1 MKTKDFAMTT
11 IFVAIIL
18 LCAFTPFG
26 FIHLGVI
33 KATIIHIPV
42 IIASIILGPKI
53 GAFLG
58 LVFGT
63 TSIINNTIAPTL
75 LSFAFSPVIP
85 VLGTSQGSFWALVV
99 AIAPRVLIGI
109 IPFYLYVALKKVIE
123 KKKPNPKLPLL
134 ITGLVSTMLHTF
146 LVMGLIALLFQ
157 DAYATAVQADGMVG
171 IIIAIL
177 TVFMTNGLVEAGLAA
192 FLTAMI
198 APPLLK
204 IVGKRDALNKSKQLT
219 P

>member
-1 MKTKDFAMTT
+1 
-11 IFVAIIL
+11 
-18 LCAFTPFG
+18 
-26 FIHLGVI
+26 
-33 KATIIHIPV
+33 
-42 IIASIILGPKI
+42 
-53 GAFLG
+53 
-58 LVFGT
+58 
-63 TSIINNTIAPTL
+63 
-75 LSFAFSPVIP
+75 
-85 VLGTSQGSFWALVV
+85 
-99 AIAPRVLIGI
+99 
-109 IPFYLYVALKKVIE
+109 
-123 KKKPNPKLPLL
+123 
-134 ITGLVSTMLHTF
+134 
-146 LVMGLIALLFQ
+146 MGLIALLFQ